1 MSGCTCV
8 SGKCSNRDAFSR
20 SIGDCYLC
28 GYDSSYVCSDSCVEL
43 DYLYPYG
50 VCYACGNSA
59 LQDGYDECPAPPPS
73 PPPAAPAPAVPS
85 DPQPNPR
92 GPIDDNNRGGG
103 GCFPETSTV
112 QLENGTRKM
121 MKDLSIGDRVQVGTN
136 AYSTVFM
143 FTHRDSAAHHDFVE
157 LRTNSGH
164 TIQLTDGHH
173 IYINEHLQAARNAR
187 VGDRLIADDGSAVL
201 VASTTNIKAKGLYN
215 PQTMHGDV
223 VVDGIVTST
232 YTEAI
237 QYSAAHS
244 MLSPIRMIYRACG
257 LTTNIL
263 EQSSPQ
269 NV

>member
-8 SGKCSNRDAFSR
+8 SGECINLNAFSR
-20 SIGDCYLC
+20 SLDICPKC
-28 GYDSSYVCSDSCVEL
+28 GYDSSHECSDSCIAV
-43 DYLYPYG
+43 DRFKPYG
-50 VCYACGNSA
+50 VCDTCGNSA
-59 LQDGYDECPAPPPS
+59 LQDGYDRCPARSPSPATAPPPS
-73 PPPAAPAPAVPS
+73 PPSSGA
-85 DPQPNPR
+85 QPTIEGTSNK
-92 GPIDDNNRGGG
+92 DDGGT
-103 GCFPETSTV
+103 CFPETSTV
-112 QLENGTRKM
+112 QLENGTRKL

-201 VASTTNIKAKGLYN
+201 VSSTAKIKAKGLYN